1 MNKLNKEI
9 NIALKPEVFY
19 QVQDK
24 LIEVLNQF
32 DGTTGLVT
40 MLALALTKYENK
52 DDFLITCANVWNE
65 FKPILSDRPIKI

>member
-1 MNKLNKEI
+1 MNDDYKEI
-9 NIALKPEVFY
+9 KVSLDSNIFY
-19 QVQDK
+19 EVQDK